1 KRLYAVLADPS
12 EPRRAHWLR
21 SDDGGGTWSTLE
33 AVEPPERCL
42 GFEYA
47 YAVLLLQP
55 DAIDRD
61 RVYRADMRREDGW
74 LRGDALQVSPTAG
87 LIWLDATRTGG
98 WPAILWTNAGS
109 PGPERWLTI
118 ASDRPRSTAK
128 VPPPPAYSGQ
138 TMLLRVAGDG
148 SPWTV
153 ALALAG
159 VTPAD
164 VGGPD
169 FQVGGMAVDPREP

>member
-1 KRLYAVLADPS
+1 PTDHGTLDAAGRGGLYASGDGSATWAPTLPTDWRVVAFAVSPADRKRLYAVLADPS

-74 LRGDALQVSPTAG
+74 LRGDA
-87 LIWLDATRTGG
+87 
-98 WPAILWTNAGS
+98 
-109 PGPERWLTI
+109 
-118 ASDRPRSTAK
+118 
-128 VPPPPAYSGQ
+128 
-138 TMLLRVAGDG
+138 
-148 SPWTV
+148 
-153 ALALAG
+153 
-159 VTPAD
+159 
-164 VGGPD
+164 
-169 FQVGGMAVDPREP
+169 